1 MTKYKGNPEYK
12 HDSPSCIGVLITNL
26 GTPDAATPAALRTYL
41 AEFLS
46 DPRVIEVPKFLWWF
60 VLHGII
66 LRARPK
72 NSAALY
78 KKVWTD
84 EGSPLLSISKKQV
97 EGIQKL
103 LDEQH
108 SGKVKVELAM
118 RYGNPSIESGLE
130 QLRAANARRIVILPL
145 YPQYSAATTASTFD
159 AVTDQLKQ
167 WRWVPE
173 LRMVNHYYEDEAY
186 IDAIANSIKLHWQ
199 ENGQPEKLVLS
210 YHGMPQ
216 HYIDAGDPYYA
227 ECNQTTKRIIEKLDI
242 NDDKWITTFQS
253 RVGPRKWLQ
262 PYTDETLKELGKNGT
277 KHVQIICPGFSADC
291 LETLEEINIQNKGFF
306 IEAGGEEFSYIPAL
320 NDSDEHIQALSNI
333 IIKHCQGWN
342 I

>member
-1 MTKYKGNPEYK
+1 MKYKGNPEYK
-12 HDSPSCIGVLITNL
+12 HDSPSCTGVLITNL
-26 GTPDAATPAALRTYL
+26 GTPDTPTPTALRNYL

-66 LRARPK
+66 LRTRPK
-72 NSAALY
+72 KSAALY

-97 EGIQKL
+97 EGIQNL
-103 LDEQH
+103 LTAQFSSD
-108 SGKVKVELAM
+108 VKVELAM

-130 QLRAANARRIVILPL
+130 KLRAANARRIVILPL

-159 AVTDQLKQ
+159 AIANQLKQ
-167 WRWVPE
+167 WRWLPE
-173 LRMVNHYYEDEAY
+173 IRMVNHYHEDEGY
-186 IDAIANSIKLHWQ
+186 IEAIANSIKQHWQ
-199 ENGQPEKLVLS
+199 EKGQPEKLILS

-216 HYIDAGDPYYA
+216 HYIDAGDPYYD
-227 ECNQTTKRIIEKLDI
+227 ECNQTTQRIVEKLNI
-242 NDDKWITTFQS
+242 NDDEWITTFQS
-253 RVGPRKWLQ
+253 RFGPRKWLQ

-277 KHVQIICPGFSADC
+277 KHVQIICSGFSADC
-291 LETLEEINIQNKGFF
+291 LETLEEINIQNRDFF

-320 NDSDEHIQALSNI
+320 NDNEDHINALCNI
-333 IIKHCQGWN
+333 VINHCQGWDE
-342 I
+342 

>member
-84 EGSPLLSISKKQV
+84 EGSPLLSISKKQA

-118 RYGNPSIESGLE
+118 RYGNPSIESGLDK
-130 QLRAANARRIVILPL
+130 LRAANARRIIILPL
-145 YPQYSAATTASTFD
+145 YPQYSAATTGSTFD
-159 AVTDQLKQ
+159 AIADQLKQ

-173 LRMVNHYYEDEAY
+173 LRMVNHYHEDEGY
-186 IDAIANSIKLHWQ
+186 IDAIANSIKQHWQ
-199 ENGQPEKLVLS
+199 DKGQAEKLVFS

-216 HYIDAGDPYYA
+216 HYIDAGDPYFD
-227 ECNQTTKRIIEKLDI
+227 ECNQTSKCIVEKLGI
-242 NDDKWITTFQS
+242 NDDEWITTFQS
-253 RVGPRKWLQ
+253 RFGPRKWLQ

-333 IIKHCQGWN
+333 IIKNCQRWN